1 MLQHINIVLGVN
13 NKLMHRFE
21 FEKGD
26 FVKKIGLFLLQIFF
40 GLWCAITSLIS
51 PVWLTM
57 IFLNLTGEIY
67 KYDYTMDSGTA
78 GIFGAILLV
87 VWLLIALLPDIYFIK
102 KLYLIRRKYVVV
114 AILFIIFLMAL
125 CTAMCNW
132 DIVEFLMR

>member
-26 FVKKIGLFLLQIFF
+26 FVKKIGLFLLQIVL
-40 GLWCAITSLIS
+40 GLWCAITSFIS

-78 GIFGAILLV
+78 GIFGAVLLV
-87 VWLLIALLPDIYFIK
+87 LWVLLALLPDIYFIK
-102 KLYLIRRKYVVV
+102 KLYWIGRKYVVV
-114 AILFIIFLMAL
+114 AIIFIIFLMVF